1 MPASAL
7 PRGVQAVLVTSGQ
20 LRNLDPQLQ
29 VPPRLLANTL
39 IAAFFRAAHPRLAI
53 PLLRHIPRRTH
64 PFRPDAFTFP
74 PLIRAAPA
82 HASAAQLHAYATP
95 TRRDFRLVD
104 VSSSYLDGNWNGF
117 DATVFLSEACQDLT
131 LVILIVAAAVSLALG
146 IATEGI
152 NEGWYDG
159 ASIAFAVFLVILVTA
174 VSDYKQSLQFQHLNE
189 EKQNIQVEVI
199 RGGRRT
205 RVSIFD
211 TVVGDVVALNIG
223 DQVPSDGILISVH
236 SLAIDESIMT
246 GESKI
251 VMKDQKSPFL
261 MGGCKVADGYGTM
274 LVLLVTSKQV
284 DLEYIKEG
292 CIQHW

>member
-1 MPASAL
+1 MPAFAAARRQR
-7 PRGVQAVLVTSGQ
+7 PVTSASS
-20 LRNLDPQLQ
+20 NLDPPVCRSSSPTPSSPLSSA
-29 VPPRLLANTL
+29 VL
-39 IAAFFRAAHPRLAI
+39 RAAI
-53 PLLRHIPRRTH
+53 PLRHILRAPTL
-64 PFRPDAFTFP
+64 RPAFTFRRSSTRP
-74 PLIRAAPA
+74 AKTPHGAA
-82 HASAAQLHAYATP
+82 STP
-95 TRRDFRLVD
+95 RRHRQ
-104 VSSSYLDGNWNGF
+104 
-117 DATVFLSEACQDLT
+117 EACQDLT
-131 LVILIVAAAVSLALG
+131 LVILIVAAAISLALG

-199 RGGRRT
+199 RGGRRIQ
-205 RVSIFD
+205 VSIFD
-211 TVVGDVVALNIG
+211 TVVGDVVALKIG

-236 SLAIDESIMT
+236 SLAIDESSMT

-261 MGGCKVADGYGTM
+261 MGGCKVVDGYGTM